1 MKITIKPYKEM
12 HQNQSKSLIIN
23 TKSRFT
29 FINVYLNEMK
39 IWRKLFEGLTV
50 YGRFTPTLGK
60 LKETLWVIDK
70 ECVH

>member
-12 HQNQSKSLIIN
+12 HQNQSKSLIII
-23 TKSRFT
+23 TKARFT

-60 LKETLWVIDK
+60 LKETLWLIDK